1 MKSACQLA
9 LMILFAGAGLRLIQ
23 AEEPLPQTDAAS
35 NGRRESAA
43 GPAMGMKSITLR
55 GVCVDEKDQPVAK
68 ARVRV
73 FRYPSRLDAPLV
85 VADQP
90 ADQDGRFLFDDVPTA
105 VDRADFEGTGD
116 VCIAATA
123 DGFASAIRFMDD
135 KTLLTSLLPIDP
147 FAPPSEHDVVEIALR
162 LSSQAG
168 TLSGTVRDESGKP
181 LAGVTVS
188 LPTGFQQA
196 LPGVQSAVTDAAG
209 RYAIT
214 DLKRWT
220 AGPVAH
226 DVLNGRLEE
235 VAVSCTFLLDHP
247 DYARTQASSSAV
259 PQSVDVVLH
268 PPAIID
274 GTVYDEVTKR
284 PAANVVVSAQGVAR
298 SGWYQT
304 RTDGQ
309 GHYRLRM
316 TKDHY
321 NIWADADDRIA
332 IAAKAVRADP
342 GTTVEIAPIPLLRG
356 GFVTGRVLDPR
367 TNQPVRPTDD
377 EPLSVAHYGPARPRT
392 GAAVTSADVNA
403 AGVFRLRVAPG
414 KNFLYVMNG
423 GFAAQ
428 VISIEDGQELRLD
441 LGAAGSGADTDF
453 AADLRLA
460 ADLRKQ
466 AQLEDTARKLTP
478 RVRNV
483 PQRQPPRSRR
493 GDGPAARLLD
503 RLEAQNAGEELFKDA
518 WLRTLKEIVELG
530 PAAVPELIAELD
542 ATEDDMML
550 RSLGFTLRAIGDPR
564 AAPALI
570 RALSKTLRPPG
581 SDMGL
586 ESHDAELLKFAQQ
599 HDLNAQNHD
608 DRYGFGRPVREI
620 CGALRELTGEKH
632 GEEDLFG
639 VFLEGLLSQQK
650 MKRVLYQRVAQAWAD
665 SWDRNAAKHVKEA
678 AYMRVNLP
686 PLVAFAAE
694 PPLPGMHFK
703 IGGGMSNAVLESV
716 FNPESKVV
724 FYDLDTG
731 RNTGLPDR
739 WRDAKNIEGQMAE
752 ITAWARKEGFDLM
765 GTEMVP
771 PDGGKR
777 VFAVQS
783 LGLRAW
789 ELGAQRWKM
798 ESKDITLEE
807 LREEGAPAGELLL
820 HRDPQSGQ
828 IDPRAIA
835 SFLYITQEGTPG
847 LLFVGVEVQD
857 DRLQPGG
864 VAQGDNELRPI
875 AFRKGRRFALKGF
888 TELDAEPG
896 TPGP

>member
-9 LMILFAGAGLRLIQ
+9 LMILLAGAGLRLIQ

-43 GPAMGMKSITLR
+43 DPAEGMKSITIR
-55 GVCVDEKDQPVAK
+55 GACVDEKDQPVAK

-73 FRYPSRLDAPLV
+73 FRYPSRLDAPLI

-90 ADQDGRFLFDDVPTA
+90 ADQNGRFLFDEVPTA
-105 VDRADFEGTGD
+105 VERTEFTGTGD

-123 DGFASAIRFMDD
+123 DGYASAVRWMDE
-135 KTLLTSLLPIDP
+135 KTLLTSVLPIDP

-214 DLKRWT
+214 DLKRRT

-226 DVLNGRLEE
+226 DVPNGRAEY
-235 VAVSCTFLLDHP
+235 VRVGAFLLDHP
-247 DYARTQASSSAV
+247 DYARTQASFTAV
-259 PQSVDVVLH
+259 PQTVDVVLDA
-268 PPAIID
+268 PAIID
-274 GTVYDEVTKR
+274 GTVFDEVAQR

-309 GHYRLRM
+309 GRYRLRM

-392 GAAVTSADVNA
+392 GAAVTSAEVNA
-403 AGVFRLRVAPG
+403 AGGFRLRVAPG
-414 KNFLYVMNG
+414 KNFIYVMSG
-423 GFAAQ
+423 GFQAQ
-428 VISIEDGQELRLD
+428 VVSIEDGQELRLD

-453 AADLRLA
+453 AADVRLA

-466 AQLEDTARKLTP
+466 AQLEDTARKLAP
-478 RVRNV
+478 RVRNM
-483 PQRQPPRSRR
+483 PLRQPARSRR

-503 RLEAQNAGEELFKDA
+503 RLEAQNAGGELFKDA

-586 ESHDAELLKFAQQ
+586 KSNEAELLQFAQQ
-599 HDLNAQNHD
+599 HDLNANNQLGH
-608 DRYGFGRPVREI
+608 YGFGRPVREI

-639 VFLEGLLSQQK
+639 VFLEGLLSQQG
-650 MKRVLYQRVAQAWAD
+650 MKRVLYHRVARAWAE
-665 SWDRNAAKHVKEA
+665 SWDRSAAKNVKEA
-678 AYMRVNLP
+678 A
-686 PLVAFAAE
+686 
-694 PPLPGMHFK
+694 
-703 IGGGMSNAVLESV
+703 
-716 FNPESKVV
+716 
-724 FYDLDTG
+724 
-731 RNTGLPDR
+731 
-739 WRDAKNIEGQMAE
+739 
-752 ITAWARKEGFDLM
+752 
-765 GTEMVP
+765 
-771 PDGGKR
+771 
-777 VFAVQS
+777 
-783 LGLRAW
+783 
-789 ELGAQRWKM
+789 
-798 ESKDITLEE
+798 
-807 LREEGAPAGELLL
+807 
-820 HRDPQSGQ
+820 
-828 IDPRAIA
+828 
-835 SFLYITQEGTPG
+835 
-847 LLFVGVEVQD
+847 
-857 DRLQPGG
+857 
-864 VAQGDNELRPI
+864 
-875 AFRKGRRFALKGF
+875 
-888 TELDAEPG
+888 
-896 TPGP
+896 

>member
-9 LMILFAGAGLRLIQ
+9 LMILFAGASLRLIL

-43 GPAMGMKSITLR
+43 DPAVGMKSITIR

-90 ADQDGRFLFDDVPTA
+90 TDQDGRFLFDEVPTA
-105 VDRADFEGTGD
+105 VEQTEFTGTGD

-135 KTLLTSLLPIDP
+135 RTLLTSLLPIDP

-188 LPTGFQQA
+188 LPTSFQQA

-214 DLKRWT
+214 DLRRWT
-220 AGPVAH
+220 SSDDALDDPKVQQKFVVASYSF
-226 DVLNGRLEE
+226 V
-235 VAVSCTFLLDHP
+235 LDHP
-247 DYARTQASSSAV
+247 DFARTRANFTRL
-259 PQSVDVVLH
+259 PQTVDVVLH
-268 PPAIID
+268 PPAMID

-309 GHYRLRM
+309 GRYRLRM

-332 IAAKAVRADP
+332 IAAKAVRAEP
-342 GTTVEIAPIPLLRG
+342 GTVVDIAPIPLLRG

-367 TNQPVRPTDD
+367 TNQPLRPTDD
-377 EPLSVAHYGPARPRT
+377 APLRVAHYGPARPRT
-392 GAAVTSADVNA
+392 GAAVTSAEVNA

-414 KNFLYVMNG
+414 KNFIYVMSG
-423 GFAAQ
+423 GFQAQ
-428 VISIEDGQELRLD
+428 VISIEDGQELRVD

-460 ADLRKQ
+460 AELRKQ
-466 AQLEDTARKLTP
+466 AQLEDTTRKLAP
-478 RVRNV
+478 RVRNM
-483 PQRQPPRSRR
+483 PQRQPARPRR

-503 RLEAQNAGEELFKDA
+503 RLEAQNAGVELFKDA
-518 WLRTLKEIVELG
+518 WLRTLMEIVELG

-550 RSLGFTLRAIGDPR
+550 RSLGFTLRAIGDQR
-564 AAPALI
+564 AVPAL
-570 RALSKTLRPPG
+570 
-581 SDMGL
+581 
-586 ESHDAELLKFAQQ
+586 
-599 HDLNAQNHD
+599 
-608 DRYGFGRPVREI
+608 
-620 CGALRELTGEKH
+620 
-632 GEEDLFG
+632 
-639 VFLEGLLSQQK
+639 
-650 MKRVLYQRVAQAWAD
+650 
-665 SWDRNAAKHVKEA
+665 
-678 AYMRVNLP
+678 
-686 PLVAFAAE
+686 
-694 PPLPGMHFK
+694 
-703 IGGGMSNAVLESV
+703 
-716 FNPESKVV
+716 
-724 FYDLDTG
+724 
-731 RNTGLPDR
+731 
-739 WRDAKNIEGQMAE
+739 
-752 ITAWARKEGFDLM
+752 
-765 GTEMVP
+765 
-771 PDGGKR
+771 
-777 VFAVQS
+777 
-783 LGLRAW
+783 
-789 ELGAQRWKM
+789 
-798 ESKDITLEE
+798 
-807 LREEGAPAGELLL
+807 
-820 HRDPQSGQ
+820 
-828 IDPRAIA
+828 
-835 SFLYITQEGTPG
+835 
-847 LLFVGVEVQD
+847 
-857 DRLQPGG
+857 
-864 VAQGDNELRPI
+864 
-875 AFRKGRRFALKGF
+875 
-888 TELDAEPG
+888 
-896 TPGP
+896 